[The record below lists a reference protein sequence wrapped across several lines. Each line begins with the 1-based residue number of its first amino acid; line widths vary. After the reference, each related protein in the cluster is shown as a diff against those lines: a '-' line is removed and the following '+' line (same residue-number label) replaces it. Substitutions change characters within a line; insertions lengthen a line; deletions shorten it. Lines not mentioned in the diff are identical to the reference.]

1 MVDWQQRVKQ
11 ETKQS
16 RRPLIAIAIYFML
29 AHISPATA
37 QVSAPPI
44 PQEINSNS
52 VGIGVSA
59 GTVVERDANFWGFSL
74 DYARRTSDQLVVSG
88 SVTWDSET
96 ETFANKPDN
105 TTRTYTAVGTISY
118 LLSERMSLTTGLGK
132 GFADDDN
139 PEKDMQFTNGDLST
153 GIVFGYATEG
163 FPFFARDSVSLSAAY
178 EYNIDQN
185 ETMISV
191 DLTFGW
197 GF

>member
-1 MVDWQQRVKQ
+1 MKQ

-16 RRPLIAIAIYFML
+16 RRRLIVIAIFL
-29 AHISPATA
+29 FLVHISSTTA

-52 VGIGVSA
+52 VGVGVSA
-59 GTVVERDANFWGFSL
+59 GTVVERDANFWGFTL
-74 DYARRTSDQLVVSG
+74 DFARRISNRLVASG
-88 SVTWDSET
+88 SVAWDSET
-96 ETFANKPDN
+96 ESFSNKPDN
-105 TTRTYTAVGTISY
+105 TVRTYTAVGTLSY
-118 LLSERMSLTTGLGK
+118 LLTERMSLTTGLGK

-139 PEKDMQFTNGDLST
+139 PDQAMQFTNGDLST

-178 EYNIDQN
+178 EYNIDKN
-185 ETMISV
+185 ETMISF
-191 DLTFGW
+191 DLAFGW

>member
-1 MVDWQQRVKQ
+1 MKQ

-16 RRPLIAIAIYFML
+16 RKPLIATAIFL
-29 AHISPATA
+29 LLVHISPATA

-52 VGIGVSA
+52 VGVGISA

-74 DYARRTSDQLVVSG
+74 DYARRTSNRLVVSG
-88 SVTWDSET
+88 SVTWDKET
-96 ETFANKPDN
+96 ERFTNKPDN
-105 TTRTYTAVGTISY
+105 TVQTYTAVGTLSY
-118 LLSERMSLTTGLGK
+118 LLTERMSLTTGLGK

-139 PEKDMQFTNGDLST
+139 PDKDMQFSNGDLST
-153 GIVFGYATEG
+153 GIVFVYATEG

-178 EYNIDQN
+178 EYNIDKN
-185 ETMISV
+185 ETMISF
-191 DLTFGW
+191 DLAFGW

>member
-1 MVDWQQRVKQ
+1 MKQ

-16 RRPLIAIAIYFML
+16 RKPLIATAIFL
-29 AHISPATA
+29 LLVHISPATA

-52 VGIGVSA
+52 VGVGISA

-74 DYARRTSDQLVVSG
+74 DYARRTSNRLVVSG
-88 SVTWDSET
+88 SVTWDKET
-96 ETFANKPDN
+96 ERFTNKPDN
-105 TTRTYTAVGTISY
+105 TVQTYTAVGTLSY
-118 LLSERMSLTTGLGK
+118 LLTERMSLTTGLGK

-139 PEKDMQFTNGDLST
+139 PDKDMQFSNGDLST

-178 EYNIDQN
+178 EYNIDKN
-185 ETMISV
+185 ETMISF
-191 DLTFGW
+191 DLAFGW

>member
-1 MVDWQQRVKQ
+1 MKQ

-16 RRPLIAIAIYFML
+16 RRRLIVIAIFL
-29 AHISPATA
+29 LLVHISSTTA

-52 VGIGVSA
+52 VGVGVSA
-59 GTVVERDANFWGFSL
+59 GTVVERDANFWGFTL
-74 DYARRTSDQLVVSG
+74 DFARRISNRLVASG
-88 SVTWDSET
+88 SVAWDSET
-96 ETFANKPDN
+96 ESFSNKPDN
-105 TTRTYTAVGTISY
+105 TVRTYTAVGTLSY
-118 LLSERMSLTTGLGK
+118 LLTERMSLTTGLGK

-139 PEKDMQFTNGDLST
+139 PEHAMQFTNGDLST

-178 EYNIDQN
+178 EYNIDKN
-185 ETMISV
+185 ETMISF
-191 DLTFGW
+191 DLAFGW